1 MINEVIEH
9 FNSTFM
15 ISYII
20 KQLFTRRE
28 WEDRVDEYGAGL
40 NAKEG

>member
-1 MINEVIEH
+1 VINEVIEH

-20 KQLFTRRE
+20 KQLFTR
-28 WEDRVDEYGAGL
+28 EDRVDEYGAGL